1 MTNEYNFIDTSPSA
15 SPSSATTHA
24 AEAMNGQ
31 NTGTGSSSSSSAVSS
46 AMTTTSDPC
55 GQDLATSAH
64 GSNINME
71 YDQIK
76 YNFLKLLKQFKIFEF
91 DKFMKWLEKLV
102 YDYQRIG
109 YNVIGK
115 LLFC

>member
-1 MTNEYNFIDTSPSA
+1 MTNVLVLNDTS
-15 SPSSATTHA
+15 TTPTSI
-24 AEAMNGQ
+24 NNNN
-31 NTGTGSSSSSSAVSS
+31 NTASSSSSSIIIGNNNNKN
-46 AMTTTSDPC
+46 TNND
-55 GQDLATSAH
+55 
-64 GSNINME
+64 NME

-76 YNFLKLLKQFKIFEF
+76 FNFLKLLKQFKIFEF

-115 LLFC
+115 

>member
-1 MTNEYNFIDTSPSA
+1 
-15 SPSSATTHA
+15 
-24 AEAMNGQ
+24 
-31 NTGTGSSSSSSAVSS
+31 
-46 AMTTTSDPC
+46 
-55 GQDLATSAH
+55 
-64 GSNINME
+64 ME

-102 YDYQRIG
+102 HDYQRIG

-115 LLFC
+115 LSPCDTQQNNLLFAESSGKAPTKQVT

>member
-1 MTNEYNFIDTSPSA
+1 MTNVLVLNDTSTPLATATSTTIA
-15 SPSSATTHA
+15 SST
-24 AEAMNGQ
+24 
-31 NTGTGSSSSSSAVSS
+31 
-46 AMTTTSDPC
+46 TTTSNNNNTN
-55 GQDLATSAH
+55 GINKIKINQM
-64 GSNINME
+64 SNYNENME

-115 LLFC
+115 

>member
-1 MTNEYNFIDTSPSA
+1 MTNVLVLNDTS
-15 SPSSATTHA
+15 TTPTTSI
-24 AEAMNGQ
+24 NN
-31 NTGTGSSSSSSAVSS
+31 NTASSSIII
-46 AMTTTSDPC
+46 
-55 GQDLATSAH
+55 GNNNK
-64 GSNINME
+64 NIINNDNME

-76 YNFLKLLKQFKIFEF
+76 FNFLKLLKQFKIFEF

-115 LLFC
+115 CLSLS

>member
-1 MTNEYNFIDTSPSA
+1 MTNVLVLNDTSTP
-15 SPSSATTHA
+15 
-24 AEAMNGQ
+24 
-31 NTGTGSSSSSSAVSS
+31 
-46 AMTTTSDPC
+46 
-55 GQDLATSAH
+55 LATSTSTTIASSTT
-64 GSNINME
+64 GINNNNNNNTNGLNKIKINQMSNYNENME

-115 LLFC
+115 RN